1 MKKKGLTLVELLVVV
16 SILAIL
22 AGIIYTVVGNIRWQV
37 KFTRCMTHLKE
48 CGIALRMYA
57 QDWNGFVPPFVSTH
71 LSIDENLL
79 KYFFPKANDPNL
91 LANAFLNY
99 SKSKEIWLCPDARKM
114 GPLDPNTFFP
124 KNPFT
129 NYYIRLRYGTMAI
142 PIDHP
147 PIWVPFEIASLRY
160 SDELS
165 QLRCARCNWVHRVY
179 LRWIYAQDFFHEYG
193 WDGIGW
199 GGPKFRITLF
209 LTGDVRPV
217 DERKFRL
224 FGHPDCPSDK
234 LENLPNIPIKI
245 E

>member
-1 MKKKGLTLVELLVVV
+1 
-16 SILAIL
+16 
-22 AGIIYTVVGNIRWQV
+22 
-37 KFTRCMTHLKE
+37 
-48 CGIALRMYA
+48 
-57 QDWNGFVPPFVSTH
+57 
-71 LSIDENLL
+71 
-79 KYFFPKANDPNL
+79 
-91 LANAFLNY
+91 
-99 SKSKEIWLCPDARKM
+99 
-114 GPLDPNTFFP
+114 
-124 KNPFT
+124 
-129 NYYIRLRYGTMAI
+129 MAI